1 MNILLQDANIGPTAD
16 WFTHRTTM
24 TRSTPPSETTRV
36 SVDGNVDKDRE
47 EDNSLDEKDVPT
59 STTIEDVDPTNENNN
74 EIVPID
80 GRGSRFYNMGKPE
93 EVTSENLWERTEVLA
108 GKDEFQQGLAAR
120 ISSPVG

>member
-16 WFTHRTTM
+16 WFTHRTTT

-36 SVDGNVDKDRE
+36 SVVDKERE

-59 STTIEDVDPTNENNN
+59 STTNEDVDLIDKNDN
-74 EIVPID
+74 EIVPVD
-80 GRGSRFYNMGKPE
+80 GRGSRIYNMGQPE

-108 GKDEFQQGLAAR
+108 GKDEF
-120 ISSPVG
+120 

>member
-24 TRSTPPSETTRV
+24 A
-36 SVDGNVDKDRE
+36 KDRE

-59 STTIEDVDPTNENNN
+59 STTIEPVDPTNENNN
-74 EIVPID
+74 EIVPVD

-108 GKDEFQQGLAAR
+108 GKERSFLVLLN
-120 ISSPVG
+120 IC

>member
-24 TRSTPPSETTRV
+24 THSTPPSETTRV
-36 SVDGNVDKDRE
+36 SVDDKGSE

-59 STTIEDVDPTNENNN
+59 STTIEDVNLNENEN

-80 GRGSRFYNMGKPE
+80 GRGSRFHNMGKPE

-108 GKDEFQQGLAAR
+108 GKDEFQQFLAAC
-120 ISSPVG
+120 ISCSVG